1 MRTLSY
7 VAILLAFGLTAA
19 CSASEP
25 SVHAE
30 ATSLSVTVLMD
41 DELSVEAV
49 DEGTMGALV
58 EEHREVI
65 TDAETFETRWNAL
78 HSHRN
83 EPPAPPAVDFDER
96 MVVLA
101 ALGQRPTGGY
111 RITLDRAVHDKEEG
125 VVELILREVRPGQ
138 GCMVQQVLT
147 FPYLLAT
154 VEAVDASYTFVEGEP
169 READC

>member
-1 MRTLSY
+1 MRTFFY
-7 VAILLAFGLTAA
+7 VAILLGFGLTAA

-25 SVHAE
+25 SVQAE

-49 DEGTMGALV
+49 EEGAMGAFA

-65 TDAETFETRWNAL
+65 TDAETFETRWSAL
-78 HSHRN
+78 HSHRTEVP
-83 EPPAPPAVDFDER
+83 EPPSVDFDER
-96 MVVLA
+96 VVVLA
-101 ALGQRPTGGY
+101 ALGQRSTGGY
-111 RITLDRAVHDKEEG
+111 RITLDRAVHDTEEG
-125 VVELILREVRPGQ
+125 TVELTMREVRPGQ

-154 VEAVDASYTFVEGEP
+154 VEAVDASYEFVEGEP